1 MQEESRRPDA
11 GGKGQM
17 PQIRE
22 RPARLWLSVALAL
35 VIVASNE
42 SSDAPRPEPEGVN
55 SASVVLAADPVRG
68 VVELAYEFEP
78 AVGEFSFRYEDGRV
92 RAGSWGPL
100 DREFVLENGSVRRTD
115 GEMFERVRIGLKTDA
130 DWYDRVFPA
139 LRPVGDSGLVF
150 NTDYLTLEDIQL
162 EEIRAHVVPGNVIA
176 YSNFTST
183 ADAVVDS
190 VHSLPV
196 DRWHYAYFGPE
207 ELVHTFTGGVIVS
220 DAPTSSRVLGL
231 LRAGVEPAV
240 EWLRSFLRLERV
252 DSVHV
257 IAAVDEESK
266 DTRWRGD
273 VSESGELFLRF
284 FGDGWNAGSEDL
296 DRNVETFLYHEL
308 VHAVANRSFDVGDD
322 EPEWLWEGHAEYL
335 SLVYKGLYA
344 ATPDPLWF
352 QAEIQRVTSECIN
365 NLEEEAG
372 GISHPTM
379 LRGSGPYDCGVLV
392 YWLLDGAPYAQ
403 GAGDRLRR
411 VWSSVAERLAAA
423 DSEYGVEDLL
433 AAAGVTR
440 AVHARQL
447 VELLIRGPSGSAW
460 QDRDRLLSELGVRV
474 TYKYDDAW
482 DARARSAIVDHML
495 DLQCLPGS
503 KGFWSFED
511 HIRLDTG
518 DRCGPLSG
526 DPRIDRIN
534 GLSIFGGIRAV
545 LDDVQ
550 AACRDGEFVQFGVF
564 ESSESLTVE
573 CTAPIRELRP
583 SAILTA
589 SERD

>member
-1 MQEESRRPDA
+1 
-11 GGKGQM
+11 M
-17 PQIRE
+17 PQATE
-22 RPARLWLSVALAL
+22 RPAKLGLSIALAL
-35 VIVASNE
+35 LIVACHE
-42 SSDAPRPEPEGVN
+42 SSDALKPEPGGIN
-55 SASVVLAADPVRG
+55 SASVDLAIDPARG
-68 VVELAYEFEP
+68 TIELAYEFEP
-78 AVGEFSFRYEDGRV
+78 AVREYSFRYGDGRI
-92 RAGSWGPL
+92 RAGSWNPL
-100 DREFVLENGSVRRTD
+100 DRAFVLENDSVRRTD
-115 GEMFERVRIGLKTDA
+115 GEMFDRVGIGLRIDA

-183 ADAVVDS
+183 ADTVVDS

-207 ELVHTFTGGVIVS
+207 ELVHTFTGGIIVS

-257 IAAVDEESK
+257 IATVDEESE
-266 DTRWRGD
+266 DTHWRGD

-296 DRNVETFLYHEL
+296 DRNVESFLYHEL
-308 VHAVANRSFDVGDD
+308 VHALANRSFEVGDD

-344 ATPDPLWF
+344 ATPDPFWF
-352 QAEIQRVTSECIN
+352 QAEIQRVTSECID
-365 NLEEEAG
+365 NLEEEAV

-379 LRGSGPYDCGVLV
+379 LRGSSPYDCGVLV

-403 GAGDRLRR
+403 GAGGRLRR
-411 VWSSVAERLAAA
+411 VWSAVMERLTAANFEFA
-423 DSEYGVEDLL
+423 VADLL
-433 AAAGVTR
+433 AATGATG
-440 AVHARQL
+440 AVHAPQL
-447 VELLIRGPSGSAW
+447 VELLIQGPSGSDW

-474 TYKYDDAW
+474 TYEYDDAW
-482 DARARSAIVDHML
+482 DARTRSAIVDHML

-503 KGFWSFED
+503 KGFWTFED

-518 DRCGPLSG
+518 DRCGALSG
-526 DPRIDRIN
+526 DPRIDKIN
-534 GLSIFGGIRAV
+534 GLSIFGDMRAV
-545 LDDVQ
+545 FDGVE
-550 AACRDGEFVQFGVF
+550 AACRDGESVQFGVF

-573 CTAPIRELRP
+573 CTAPIKELRP

>member
-1 MQEESRRPDA
+1 ML
-11 GGKGQM
+11 
-17 PQIRE
+17 QIRE

-35 VIVASNE
+35 VIVACNE
-42 SSDAPRPEPEGVN
+42 TSDTLKPEPGGIN
-55 SASVVLAADPVRG
+55 SASVDLAIDPARG
-68 VVELAYEFEP
+68 TIELAYEFEP
-78 AVGEFSFRYEDGRV
+78 AVREYSFRYGDGRI
-92 RAGSWGPL
+92 RAGSWDPL
-100 DREFVLENGSVRRTD
+100 DRAFVLENDSVRRTD
-115 GEMFERVRIGLKTDA
+115 GEVFDRVRMGLKTDA

-139 LRPVGDSGLVF
+139 LRMVGDSGLVF

-162 EEIRAHVVPGNVIA
+162 EEIRARVVPGNAIA
-176 YSNFTST
+176 HSSLIAG
-183 ADAVVDS
+183 ADTVGDS
-190 VHSLPV
+190 VYALPV
-196 DRWHYAYFGPE
+196 DGWHYVYFGPE
-207 ELVHTFTGGVIVS
+207 ELVHTFTGGIIVS

-252 DSVHV
+252 DSVHM
-257 IAAVDEESK
+257 IATVDEESE

-296 DRNVETFLYHEL
+296 DRNVESFLYHEL
-308 VHAVANRSFDVGDD
+308 VHALANRSFEVGDN

-344 ATPDPLWF
+344 ATPDPFWF
-352 QAEIQRVTSECIN
+352 QAEIQRVTSECID
-365 NLEEEAG
+365 NLDEEAV

-403 GAGDRLRR
+403 GAGDRLRE
-411 VWSSVAERLAAA
+411 VWSSVAETLTAANF
-423 DSEYGVEDLL
+423 EFGVEDLL
-433 AAAGVTR
+433 AAAR
-440 AVHARQL
+440 ATGAVQARQL
-447 VELLIRGPSGSAW
+447 VELLIQGPAGSDW
-460 QDRDRLLSELGVRV
+460 QDRDRLLSALGVSV
-474 TYKYDDAW
+474 AYEYDDAW

-495 DLQCLPGS
+495 DLQCLAGR
-503 KGFWSFED
+503 KGFWTFED

-526 DPRIDRIN
+526 DPRIDRID
-534 GLSIFGGIRAV
+534 GLSLYGGMRAV
-545 LDDVQ
+545 FDGVE
-550 AACRDGEFVQFGVF
+550 AACKDGESVQFGLF

-573 CTAPIRELRP
+573 CTAPIREIGP